1 MKGIKEQEKR
11 SGIQRSGNSIMEQG
25 PCAGLMCRCDT
36 YKQKCIGDGDGKP
49 KLQMPATF

>member
-11 SGIQRSGNSIMEQG
+11 SGRNSIMEQG